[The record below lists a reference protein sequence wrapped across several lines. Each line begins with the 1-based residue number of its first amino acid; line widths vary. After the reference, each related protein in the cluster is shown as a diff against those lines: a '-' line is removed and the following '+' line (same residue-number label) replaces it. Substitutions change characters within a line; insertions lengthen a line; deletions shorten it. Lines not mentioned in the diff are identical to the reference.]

1 MRLPTAVNERGM
13 AAEEAENAVRD
24 PEEVPP
30 RNETDFLYFK
40 LFSSFYC
47 TFLLMLMMLMLIM
60 IAIEIMREIEY
71 DDESALALQTSIL
84 PYINIHLSIILRVI
98 RYFPFYYIRTFYFL

>member
-1 MRLPTAVNERGM
+1 MR
-13 AAEEAENAVRD
+13 
-24 PEEVPP
+24 
-30 RNETDFLYFK
+30 
-40 LFSSFYC
+40 
-47 TFLLMLMMLMLIM
+47 IM

-98 RYFPFYYIRTFYFL
+98 RYFHFYHIRTFHFL